1 MTKRQ
6 HFILAFLAIMLCNSS
21 IYAQQ
26 NFRCAT
32 DEVMAARAAENPNYE
47 QAVQAAFDYAKQKAA
62 EQASLRQM
70 TEEILRIPVVVHI
83 VYQNSEE
90 NLSNAVIQSQIDV
103 LNQDFRRQN
112 PDAFEVRPYFEPC
125 AGDVGIEFYLATED
139 PNGNATTGVTRT
151 QGNPGFFGFNPL
163 SDNIKS
169 TSSGGKDGWNS
180 DKYLNIWTGRLG
192 LGVLGYAYPPEGAPN
207 WPSGSFETFEKAGV
221 VVDYRAFGVDNPA
234 ATSQFLS
241 AISEG
246 RTATHE
252 VGHYLGLRH
261 IWGDG
266 ACGEDDG
273 ISDTPKASAASSG
286 CSTSQNTCADSYIP
300 CTGENI
306 DYPDMIENFMDYSSC
321 SRMFTLEQIGV
332 MRAVLLNLRSGL
344 LGTTC
349 EAPINLSES
358 NSTANGIT
366 LNWDAVAGAT
376 EYQVAGRVQGGNWK
390 VFPVQTANFKT
401 FTNGLQAGTTYEW
414 TVRAKCGAW
423 TDWRQPVRSFTAG
436 SGKNANLTTS
446 NTLNIYPNPFSERA
460 NISFEVAT
468 AGNTSVEIYGL
479 NGSHITTIFDGKTEA
494 NMPYTIDFEAN
505 TLENGMYIAKM
516 TMADGEVKFEK
527 MVLNR

>member
-1 MTKRQ
+1 
-6 HFILAFLAIMLCNSS
+6 MLCNSS

-26 NFRCAT
+26 NYRCAT

-516 TMADGEVKFEK
+516 TMADGKVKFEK